1 MRIGRLRMAFRVAFL
16 VNEWRIIVQNQN
28 LSGAMP
34 FQKPPLVQKC
44 SKTATHLKR
53 CNGPNGCRARKCIKN
68 RHSSRNCIVL
78 DGRYV
83 RGRGKP
89 ATRSEPAP
97 LQAAATAAV
106 NKGAAGRCAAAPWSL
121 FLSGHSA
128 IFQKLRRR
136 DPCAWSFPLGK
147 RPGLLWRLAA
157 RCPRHLDGRS
167 GTRKAT

>member
-1 MRIGRLRMAFRVAFL
+1 MRKRAVSSPEA
-16 VNEWRIIVQNQN
+16 
-28 LSGAMP
+28 

-68 RHSSRNCIVL
+68 RHSSRNSIVL

-89 ATRSEPAP
+89 AARSGPAP

-106 NKGAAGRCAAAPWSL
+106 NKRGTAGRYTSAAPWSH
-121 FLSGHSA
+121 FLPGHSA
-128 IFQKLRRR
+128 TFQKLRRR
-136 DPCAWSFPLGK
+136 APCAWSFPLGK
-147 RPGLLWRLAA
+147 RLGLPWRLVAWY
-157 RCPRHLDGRS
+157 PRHLGGRS
-167 GTRKAT
+167 DTRRAT